1 MKKIK
6 CWLAAACV
14 AAQVCASAATQ
25 PGDVVF
31 SDQFDTLPLG
41 LNLTSLPGGWSVA
54 GGTIDVI
61 GAPGDDP
68 RPGHG
73 RYIDL
78 QGSSGHPGSLSI
90 EIPVETSGT
99 YAVEFLWS
107 GNSRGNAGAIGVDT
121 GPAEGTDGLSFIIGV
136 TADTPFLQSGHGTG
150 LKNKG
155 SFLLTFFTPPFVD
168 TPQGRVFPDT
178 GLLLDGVTV
187 TFLQAIPE
195 PSTFVLLLAGFGALA
210 LGRHCVGL
218 ARVGGGRRKV
228 RSGAFSTRTLLCA
241 PPVSTLGVAND

>member
-1 MKKIK
+1 MKKIIK
-6 CWLAAACV
+6 CWLAATC
-14 AAQVCASAATQ
+14 AAAWLCASAAPQ

-31 SDQFDTLPLG
+31 SDQFDSDPLG
-41 LNLTSLPGGWSVA
+41 LSLTSLPGGWTVT

-73 RYIDL
+73 HYIDM

-99 YAVEFLWS
+99 YLVEFLWS
-107 GNSRGNAGAIGVDT
+107 GNPRGNAGAIGINT

-136 TADTPFLQSGHGTG
+136 TADTPFIQSFHGTG

-155 SFLLTFFTPPFVD
+155 SFVLTFFTPPFVD
-168 TPQGRVFPDT
+168 TPQGRIFPDT

-195 PSTFVLLLAGFGALA
+195 PATFALLLAGFGALA
-210 LGRHCVGL
+210 LVWHRRGL
-218 ARVGGGRRKV
+218 ARVGGRR
-228 RSGAFSTRTLLCA
+228 R
-241 PPVSTLGVAND
+241 